1 MFRFVTFGLGVSQV
15 PEYDLE
21 PKTSFL
27 LKSLGWFFEFFTSED
42 VVAITRV
49 PSTTHCIN
57 PEVVLMAMQLL
68 VHWLGNKAGMFPTTC
83 SDDPCWYKI
92 FKWLFMNPEL
102 QMGAK
107 N

>member
-1 MFRFVTFGLGVSQV
+1 MFRFATLGLGVSQV

-21 PKTSFL
+21 PKTIFL

-49 PSTTHCIN
+49 PSTTHWIN

-68 VHWLGNKAGMFPTTC
+68 VHWLGNKGG
-83 SDDPCWYKI
+83 I
-92 FKWLFMNPEL
+92 FLSTSPD
-102 QMGAK
+102 APSR
-107 N
+107 

>member
-49 PSTTHCIN
+49 PSTTHWIN

-92 FKWLFMNPEL
+92 FKWLLMNPEL
-102 QMGAK
+102 EMGAK